1 MRVEDVHPGTVVWS
15 VDDQGRRIAVRVLR
29 TGRTA
34 APLGHEVVRV
44 TLADGRSIV
53 ASPGHPTLDGG
64 TLGALR
70 VGDILDGGRVVA
82 VTLLPYRGVT
92 FDLLPAGPTGAY
104 VADGIVVGSTL
115 KT

>member
-1 MRVEDVHPGTVVWS
+1 M
-15 VDDQGRRIAVRVLR
+15 
-29 TGRTA
+29 
-34 APLGHEVVRV
+34 
-44 TLADGRSIV
+44 
-53 ASPGHPTLDGG
+53 
-64 TLGALR
+64 R